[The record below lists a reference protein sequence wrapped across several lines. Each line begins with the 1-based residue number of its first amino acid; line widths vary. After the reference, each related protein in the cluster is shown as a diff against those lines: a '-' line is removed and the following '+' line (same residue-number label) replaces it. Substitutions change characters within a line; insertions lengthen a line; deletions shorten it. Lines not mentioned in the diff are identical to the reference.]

1 MQENEDWKSEVTAN
15 ITAWAEATQGMSE
28 DCTQSIMGTIRD
40 EDGIVQKLGPNLLEL
55 SKDLSAIPE
64 RIKVALETGLVDIG
78 ARLSEIPG
86 HIKGDSGPNMLQLKE
101 VMKGNFQTLD
111 SRSTARFDT
120 AKQEHELALLRLTTH
135 IKAFASA
142 AMTSQPMSS
151 SIISTSAAVGDS
163 TTQQLGSF
171 N

>member
-1 MQENEDWKSEVTAN
+1 MWKSEIKAK
-15 ITAWAEATQGMSE
+15 ITLWADATQGLSD
-28 DCTQSIMGTIRD
+28 DCIQSIMGTIRD
-40 EDGIVQKLGPNLLEL
+40 EDGSVQTTGPSLLEL
-55 SKDLSAIPE
+55 RNSLSSIPE
-64 RIKVALETGLVDIG
+64 QIRGALGPGFLDIG

-86 HIKGDSGPNMLQLKE
+86 HIKGDSGPNMLELKE